1 MRGWRTKPASRNQVQ
16 IAASGSLLPL
26 WEKARM
32 RVRRAQARL
41 CGREFRRKPTPVSPS
56 HGRGL
61 GRVRRAQ
68 ARLGVR
74 RLPDSRFR
82 GNDGAKIG
90 NNSAIIAS
98 LRPLRL
104 RAIASNSLCRH
115 DLGRVDTSLKWT
127 NIAPSPPILR
137 PSFPRKRE
145 SRRLQP
151 NPSPET
157 KPESQPADPFSL
169 HGRRLG

>member
-41 CGREFRRKPTPVSPS
+41 CGREFRRKPTSVSPS
-56 HGRGL
+56 WERA
-61 GRVRRAQ
+61 RARRAQ

-74 RLPDSRFR
+74 RLPDSSFR

-90 NNSAIIAS
+90 NNSVIIAS

-115 DLGRVDTSLKWT
+115 ALGRVDTSLKWT

-151 NPSPET
+151 SPPPET
-157 KPESQPADPFSL
+157 KSEPQPAAPFSL